1 MAEPRFSSF
10 AAFWP
15 YYLAQH
21 RKPSTRF
28 WHFAGL
34 AVAALLLTLALA
46 TEYWIWAL
54 AAPLAG
60 YALSWSGHWI
70 AEANRPA
77 TFMHPLWSLRGDF
90 RMAALALRGRLEDEL
105 ARHGIKK

>member
-1 MAEPRFSSF
+1 MADPRFPSF

-21 RKPSTRF
+21 RNPSTRI

-34 AVAALLLTLALA
+34 ALAALLLALALV
-46 TEYWIWAL
+46 TGNWIWAL

-60 YALSWSGHWI
+60 YVLSWTGHWI
-70 AEANRPA
+70 AEGNRPA
-77 TFMHPLWSLRGDF
+77 TFKHPLWSLRGDF
-90 RMAALALRGRLEDEL
+90 RMAALALTGRLENEL
-105 ARHGIKK
+105 ARHEIE